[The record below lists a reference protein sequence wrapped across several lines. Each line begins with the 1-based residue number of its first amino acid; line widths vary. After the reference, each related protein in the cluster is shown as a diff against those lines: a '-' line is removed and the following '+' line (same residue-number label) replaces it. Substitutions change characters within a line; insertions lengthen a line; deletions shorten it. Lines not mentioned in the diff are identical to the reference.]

1 MLYLGIPHGSI
12 VKNLPASAGNIGLT
26 PGLCHRVRVGKEFP
40 DMRQNGREIKFI
52 RVGDSVRKSGP
63 LKEEPTLN
71 RGP

>member
-1 MLYLGIPHGSI
+1 MLYLGIPRGSI

-26 PGLCHRVRVGKEFP
+26 PGLCRRVRVGKEFP

-52 RVGDSVRKSGP
+52 RVGDSVRKSGL

-71 RGP
+71 RGL